1 MRWVNKMISVFKK
14 EAEDTEDINSWIF
27 EQDIKQIF
35 MKGYEKKPKT
45 ILYVITFFLLL
56 GVFLCCYVYYKSIWK
71 AVVAVFFPVIVG
83 IIAGNVLLKI
93 LSWLWKWKIVK
104 MYWPV
109 VVFPMIALIAVIL
122 FINNIQ
128 LESNLP
134 LQKSD
139 ILGFCGDYIV
149 FLGSFYLGYF
159 IYCQDR
165 EKRVEEKRSKV
176 RLLLAQVE
184 NANTELLR
192 MNRLY
197 RYTKRN
203 QIPEEQV
210 LMQPIPNDPNWM
222 ILYLEYES
230 LKGTNSDLKNTLI
243 LFFDNIARVNDAIGK
258 GKLETAVKIN
268 EQYIEGLMYST
279 QKYNEL
285 EAITRLMGACDD
297 SNFFNTKS
305 WLERKETVDLIN
317 ELCRKY
323 YLFIEDYIYSWLLK
337 YEKKTTTE
345 EDDLCREVT
354 DWLLNNFPEIQEKI
368 RFPDQKRI
376 ISRVVFDCSCKFSQK
391 SKKVDYVWGEYSLK
405 EISAV

>member
-1 MRWVNKMISVFKK
+1 MFSEKY
-14 EAEDTEDINSWIF
+14 
-27 EQDIKQIF
+27 
-35 MKGYEKKPKT
+35 GYKSE

-285 EAITRLMGACDD
+285 EAITCLMGACDD